1 MKLDRAV
8 QKVILDTLASRY
20 PDWMGVDALLSHLD
34 FNLEH
39 QNRLA
44 NVYYLEGH
52 GLVEAKGNPKGTE
65 GQGLRITAKGL
76 DFLEDDG
83 GIGAILGVVT
93 IKLHDDTIKHLIEA
107 KILASDLPAEEK
119 QRWTDQLR
127 SLPAKTIEHLVMKLV
142 DRGLDSGSG
151 VLATLGAYIGIS
163 Q

>member
-1 MKLDRAV
+1 MKLDRVV

-20 PDWMGVDALLSHLD
+20 PDWTRLNALLSHLD
-34 FNLEH
+34 FNLEQ
-39 QNRLA
+39 QNKLA

-52 GLVEAKGNPKGTE
+52 GLVETKGNPKGTE

-119 QRWTDQLR
+119 KRWTDQLR

-151 VLATLGAYIGIS
+151 VLATLGAYLGIS